1 MMTER
6 RFHVYLLA
14 SGNHGTL
21 YLGITSNLPDRIHQH
36 KSHVFPGFSARYGVD
51 RLVWYQEHQTALEAI
66 ECEKKMKKWRRDWKI
81 KVIEEMNPDW
91 SDLYPTLA

>member
-1 MMTER
+1 MSTER

-14 SGNHGTL
+14 SSNHGTL
-21 YLGITSNLPDRIHQH
+21 YLGITSDLPKRIHQH
-36 KSHVFPGFSARYGVD
+36 KTHAFPGFSSRYGVD
-51 RLVWYQEHQTALEAI
+51 RLVWYQEYDTALEAI

-81 KVIEEMNPDW
+81 KLIEEMNPDW